1 MVSNNAIYS
10 KKYAPCPRPFSK
22 YEWEWNLV
30 SCPNLA
36 HFLHFPSWIFSTKRT
51 LFNNV
56 VHALSTQQWLLG
68 DTKGCID
75 LIESDNRN
83 KMHYLQH
90 ALRIRWI
97 YLVWTCRILATCKLV
112 HECFLSTSTTA
123 PLSHLSS
130 HSWVV
135 KGWTSQTEVG
145 VLLKRFHLLVHRCIL
160 HMNWFQSAAKSFEV
174 LVKNQL
180 FLKEHLLGI

>member
-1 MVSNNAIYS
+1 MEVNDFLVLMVSNNAIYS

-83 KMHYLQH
+83 KMPYSMPYVSDEYILSERAESWRH
-90 ALRIRWI
+90 ASLCMSVFYRPT
-97 YLVWTCRILATCKLV
+97 LPS
-112 HECFLSTSTTA
+112 FF
-123 PLSHLSS
+123 PLLSS
-130 HSWVV
+130 QGLDLTDGGGRPPREISSF
-135 KGWTSQTEVG
+135 GSY
-145 VLLKRFHLLVHRCIL
+145 IL
-160 HMNWFQSAAKSFEV
+160 QMNWFQSAATSSDT
-174 LVKNQL
+174 L
-180 FLKEHLLGI
+180 FCE

>member
-1 MVSNNAIYS
+1 MEVKDFLVSMVSNNVTDS
-10 KKYAPCPRPFSK
+10 DRYASPCPRPIFK
-22 YEWEWNLV
+22 YEWEWNPV
-30 SCPNLA
+30 SCLNLA

-51 LFNNV
+51 LFNDV
-56 VHALSTQQWLLG
+56 EHALHFLLWLLG

-83 KMHYLQH
+83 KMHYLTI
-90 ALRIRWI
+90 A
-97 YLVWTCRILATCKLV
+97 C
-112 HECFLSTSTTA
+112 STYQMNISCLNVQNLGDMQACAWVFSTA

-145 VLLKRFHLLVHRCIL
+145 VLLERFHLLVG
-160 HMNWFQSAAKSFEV
+160 A
-174 LVKNQL
+174 
-180 FLKEHLLGI
+180 